1 MSPVTE
7 NKPHQTDPRTFAVRA
22 ITMLSQMVL
31 PIAFGAFTILDE
43 GEIGDIIVYL
53 VPLAIII
60 IGANI
65 LVAYLQWTRLT
76 YTVNEADI
84 RVESGLL
91 SRAARSVP

>member
-60 IGANI
+60 
-65 LVAYLQWTRLT
+65 VLT
-76 YTVNEADI
+76 ATGQGLGDVLARTVVVRRGPQEP
-84 RVESGLL
+84 SGD
-91 SRAARSVP
+91 A